1 MLMVSNHEKKFNF
14 GKNAEELTKLKDC
27 LIELSEKY
35 GLGEIFFEEENYNQ
49 LNCFFIKA
57 PKSWPVEK
65 VRKIWRKVEYESEEF
80 AKKEGI
86 MPVYMITH
94 IVVENYGIY

>member
-1 MLMVSNHEKKFNF
+1 MLMVSNHEKEFNF

-65 VRKIWRKVEYESEEF
+65 VRKIWRKIEKEAKEF
-80 AKKEGI
+80 AKKEDI
-86 MPVYMITH
+86 LPVYRITQ

>member
-1 MLMVSNHEKKFNF
+1 MVSNRDKEFNF
-14 GKNAEELTKLKDC
+14 RKNAEELTKHNDC
-27 LIELSEKY
+27 LIDLSEKY

-57 PKSWPVEK
+57 PKSWSTEK
-65 VRKIWRKVEYESEEF
+65 VRRIWRKVEKESKEF
-80 AKKEGI
+80 AEKEDI
-86 MPVYMITH
+86 LPVYRITQ

>member
-1 MLMVSNHEKKFNF
+1 MVSNREKEFNF

-57 PKSWPVEK
+57 PKSGSMEK
-65 VRKIWRKVEYESEEF
+65 VRKIWRKIEKEAKEF
-80 AKKEGI
+80 AKKEDI
-86 MPVYMITH
+86 LPVYRITH
-94 IVVENYGIY
+94 IVVENYGIK